1 MTIRKSAEDYLYAIH
16 RLRLS
21 KGYTRSV
28 DIAPVLSVSNPSVG
42 NLRENGY
49 ISFNANNRISLTDA
63 RRSPRASLSRI
74 QHLYTVFDVRNR
86 KMMGNLYLI
95 CFTSEK
101 HAGKVSSFSAGFALS
116 MLSSEEYSKIEVLR
130 G

>member
-1 MTIRKSAEDYLYAIH
+1 
-16 RLRLS
+16 
-21 KGYTRSV
+21 V
-28 DIAPVLSVSNPSVG
+28 DIASALSVFKTSVG
-42 NLRENGY
+42 RLRENGH
-49 ISFNANNRISLTDA
+49 ITFNANNRISLTDA
-63 RRSPRASLSRI
+63 RRSPHASLSRI
-74 QHLYTVFDVRNR
+74 HHLYTVFDERNPNT
-86 KMMGNLYLI
+86 MGNRYLI

>member
-16 RLRLS
+16 RPRLS

-49 ISFNANNRISLTDA
+49 ISFNANNRIFLTDA
-63 RRSPRASLSRI
+63 KRSPRASLSRI
-74 QHLYTVFDVRNR
+74 QHLCTVFGEQNPE
-86 KMMGNLYLI
+86 MMGN
-95 CFTSEK
+95 
-101 HAGKVSSFSAGFALS
+101 
-116 MLSSEEYSKIEVLR
+116 
-130 G
+130 